1 MSLSTSVHRRSPLL
15 LTLAIAAV
23 VVIGFAIFTQV
34 WTDKLWFDSIGFG
47 TVFSTE
53 LITRLALFFGV
64 GGLMALLVGGNMWLA
79 IRLRPRGRRNGDS
92 AVLDAY
98 RRMLES
104 NTWLAVLT
112 PSIALGVIALFW

>member
-23 VVIGFAIFTQV
+23 VLIGFAIFTQV

-53 LITRLALFFGV
+53 LIIRPS
-64 GGLMALLVGGNMWLA
+64 A
-79 IRLRPRGRRNGDS
+79 IG
-92 AVLDAY
+92 
-98 RRMLES
+98 
-104 NTWLAVLT
+104 
-112 PSIALGVIALFW
+112 

>member
-1 MSLSTSVHRRSPLL
+1 MSLSTSVVRRSPLL

-92 AVLDAY
+92 AVL
-98 RRMLES
+98 RRLPH
-104 NTWLAVLT
+104 LASHSGKNDL
-112 PSIALGVIALFW
+112 I